1 MNWKR
6 EIELCDLAL
15 ESDQRNCM
23 DATSLFNSPSNF

>member
-15 ESDQRNCM
+15 ESDQRNCIPFL
-23 DATSLFNSPSNF
+23 TSSLT